1 MIETETHRVPARA
14 SSPVRRRAG
23 FVDRFD
29 VPILDAREG
38 GLADRL
44 ARAFGGLHPVVVFM
58 IVMFAGLAAI
68 AGLSIGCGL
77 LVTKVVEHVWGPA
90 ASGEGFNVW
99 LASHRTATRTDA
111 SLLGSIVAGGVVLP
125 IVAGLTAIAC
135 AVLRK
140 WRLAAFAV
148 FALGVESAAYRA
160 TTLVVHSH
168 RPRVVRLENLPV
180 DASYPSGHTA
190 AAVAVYG
197 GLVLLLTS
205 RLTNRALRTFA
216 WTFAV
221 AMVTFVAFARMYRGM
236 HHPLDVAGG
245 VVVGVAAVSVLVF
258 ACKTAGAAAESRTV
272 GRKLARG
279 GA

>member
-1 MIETETHRVPARA
+1 MIETKTHRVPARA
-14 SSPVRRRAG
+14 SSPARPRKG
-23 FVDRFD
+23 FADRFD
-29 VPILDAREG
+29 VPVLDAREG

-44 ARAFGGLHPVVVFM
+44 ARAFGGLHPVLVFL

-68 AGLSIGCGL
+68 AAVSIGCGL
-77 LVTKVVEHVWGPA
+77 LVTQGIEQVWGPA
-90 ASGEGFNVW
+90 ASGEGFDVW
-99 LASHRTATRTDA
+99 LATHRTATRTDA

-125 IVAGLTAIAC
+125 IVAGLVAIVC

-140 WRLAAFAV
+140 WRLAAFVV

-180 DASYPSGHTA
+180 NASYPSGHTA
-190 AAVAVYG
+190 AAIAVYG

-205 RLTNRALRTFA
+205 RFTNRVFRTFA
-216 WTFAV
+216 WTFAL
-221 AMVTFVAFARMYRGM
+221 AMVAFVAFSRMYRGM

-245 VVVGVAAVSVLVF
+245 VVVGVAAVGVLVF
-258 ACKTAGAAAESRTV
+258 ACKTAGVAAKSRKV
-272 GRKLARG
+272 GRARAEG
-279 GA
+279 RK

>member
-1 MIETETHRVPARA
+1 MIEAETHRVTTRP
-14 SSPVRRRAG
+14 SSPVPRRKG
-23 FVDRFD
+23 FADRFD

-44 ARAFGGLHPVVVFM
+44 AGAFGNLHPVLVFM

-77 LVTKVVEHVWGPA
+77 LVTQVVEHVWGPA

-99 LASHRTATRTDA
+99 LAAHRTGTRTDA
-111 SLLGSIVAGGVVLP
+111 SLLGSVVAGGVVLP
-125 IVAGLTAIAC
+125 IVAGLVAIVC
-135 AVLRK
+135 AVLRR
-140 WRLAAFAV
+140 WRLAAFVV

-190 AAVAVYG
+190 AAIAVYG

-205 RLTNRALRTFA
+205 RFTNRVLRSFA
-216 WTFAV
+216 WTFALAMVAFV
-221 AMVTFVAFARMYRGM
+221 AMARMYRGM

-245 VVVGVAAVSVLVF
+245 VIVGVAAVSVLVF
-258 ACKTAGAAAESRTV
+258 ACRTAGAAAESRTA
-272 GRKLARG
+272 GRELAG
-279 GA
+279 GRA